1 MGISLVT
8 QDAAHKGFC
17 WTCEPLSAF
26 RFFGFLFHVFL
37 APPRGTENLHKYLC
51 LRFFFCFCFCFFSAS
66 AWHRK
71 LPQICSSVVYT
82 PRHAKTSSH
91 SHPQK
96 QSLGL
101 RHNKAL
107 ACIPPARSW
116 LLLRVM
122 AGRAREGCQ
131 PVRQTVL
138 FLILEQKMGPL
149 GTFLVASRKHRPHH
163 SIHLYTPRPDYISQ
177 RSLLIHTTHK
187 N

>member
-1 MGISLVT
+1 MRTFVCVSFFL
-8 QDAAHKGFC
+8 
-17 WTCEPLSAF
+17 
-26 RFFGFLFHVFL
+26 FFG
-37 APPRGTENLHKYLC
+37 
-51 LRFFFCFCFCFFSAS
+51 AS

-71 LPQICSSVVYT
+71 PPQVYSYVAYT

-107 ACIPPARSW
+107 VCIPPARSW

-122 AGRAREGCQ
+122 ASRAREGCQ

-138 FLILEQKMGPL
+138 FLILLQKMGPL
-149 GTFLVASRKHRPHH
+149 GTFLVASRKHTDRIAVFICILLGRTTYRKDHF
-163 SIHLYTPRPDYISQ
+163 SFTPP
-177 RSLLIHTTHK
+177 TKTK
-187 N
+187 P

>member
-1 MGISLVT
+1 MAQKTSTSL
-8 QDAAHKGFC
+8 F
-17 WTCEPLSAF
+17 
-26 RFFGFLFHVFL
+26 
-37 APPRGTENLHKYLC
+37 
-51 LRFFFCFCFCFFSAS
+51 
-66 AWHRK
+66 
-71 LPQICSSVVYT
+71 ICSLDT

-107 ACIPPARSW
+107 ACISPTSSW

-122 AGRAREGCQ
+122 ASRAREACQ

-138 FLILEQKMGPL
+138 FLILLQKMGPL

-163 SIHLYTPRPDYISQ
+163 SIDLYTPRPDYISQ
-177 RSLLIHTTHK
+177 RPLLIHTTHEK
-187 N
+187 KPLPPTQQSLSLHPTSEKLTTVATHGKQGS